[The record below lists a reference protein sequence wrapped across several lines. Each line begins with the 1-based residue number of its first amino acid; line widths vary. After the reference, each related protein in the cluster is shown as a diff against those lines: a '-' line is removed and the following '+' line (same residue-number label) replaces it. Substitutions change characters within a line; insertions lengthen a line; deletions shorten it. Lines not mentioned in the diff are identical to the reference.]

1 MNWIPTKDQ
10 LPKAGA
16 PVLMGVV
23 GDLWIGYGYL
33 DSELRGWLTQGGYV
47 PLGSITHWMPQP
59 PPPTA

>member
-33 DSELRGWLTQGGYV
+33 DSELRGWLTQGG
-47 PLGSITHWMPQP
+47 
-59 PPPTA
+59 